1 LRYKVLKIIINY
13 VFRLLI
19 VNLEERMTFEEY
31 DKRLRELTDESFQ
44 KFNNDF
50 GGGQKTIE
58 QRVRELVSHPEH
70 ERRICHLLG
79 LNTESE
85 KLTAAALKSANA
97 ADLSAAS
104 AKLSMIWSAIA
115 CIAAIAVVVVA
126 IIGLFSKG

>member
-1 LRYKVLKIIINY
+1 
-13 VFRLLI
+13 
-19 VNLEERMTFEEY
+19 MTLEEY
-31 DKRLRELTDESFQ
+31 DKRLQEFTSEQFE

-58 QRVRELVSHPEH
+58 QRVREFVDDPKH

-79 LNTESE
+79 LKTEAE

-97 ADLSAAS
+97 AEQSAVS

-115 CIAAIAVVVVA
+115 CISAIAAVFVA
-126 IIGLFSKG
+126 VIGLFSKG

>member
-1 LRYKVLKIIINY
+1 MT
-13 VFRLLI
+13 
-19 VNLEERMTFEEY
+19 LEEYE
-31 DKRLRELTDESFQ
+31 KRLRELNDEEFQ

-58 QRVRELVSHPEH
+58 QRVREFVDDPQY

-79 LNTESE
+79 LRTEAE

-97 ADLSAAS
+97 ADQSAAS

-115 CIAAIAVVVVA
+115 CMAAIAAVVVA
-126 IIGLFSKG
+126 IIRLFSNG

>member
-1 LRYKVLKIIINY
+1 MT
-13 VFRLLI
+13 
-19 VNLEERMTFEEY
+19 LEEY
-31 DKRLRELTDESFQ
+31 GKRLQELTGKQLE

-58 QRVRELVSHPEH
+58 QRVREFVDDPKH

-79 LNTESE
+79 LKTEAE

-97 ADLSAAS
+97 AEQSAVS

-115 CIAAIAVVVVA
+115 CIAAIAAVFVA
-126 IIGLFSKG
+126 IIGLFSKGQ